1 MQFAKISP
9 LTNIM
14 TLLQILLP
22 PAIMFTIVYV
32 VAKVF
37 KLNPTRYQSSN
48 YDDGFIV
55 GFFSG
60 HMNEDQN

>member
-1 MQFAKISP
+1 
-9 LTNIM
+9 M
-14 TLLQILLP
+14 TLIQILLP

-48 YDDGFIV
+48 YEDGFID
-55 GFFSG
+55 GFFCG
-60 HMNEDQN
+60 HMDEDQN

>member
-1 MQFAKISP
+1 
-9 LTNIM
+9 M

-37 KLNPTRYQSSN
+37 KLNPIRYQASN

-60 HMNEDQN
+60 YMNQDQN